1 MATDWNALHDAG
13 GRRDVQTC
21 YLYAGITAVSPMANI
36 KQPRFGAP
44 RHPAVRYTPHEEAV
58 IVESGTKDP
67 DALPK
72 ALYGCP
78 TSPALPMVLA
88 WAAHRLRAAIAIMA
102 PAMENADAASPL
114 SIVLLH

>member
-1 MATDWNALHDAG
+1 M
-13 GRRDVQTC
+13 QTC

-44 RHPAVRYTPHEEAV
+44 RHPAVRYTPHEDAV

-78 TSPALPMVLA
+78 YKPSIANGFGLGCTPPAGCNCYNGA
-88 WAAHRLRAAIAIMA
+88 CYGKC
-102 PAMENADAASPL
+102 
-114 SIVLLH
+114 